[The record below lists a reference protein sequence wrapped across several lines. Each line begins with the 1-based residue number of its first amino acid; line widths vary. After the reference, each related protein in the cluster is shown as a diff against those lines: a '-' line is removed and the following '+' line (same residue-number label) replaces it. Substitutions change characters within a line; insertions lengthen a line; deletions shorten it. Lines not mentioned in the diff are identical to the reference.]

1 VNADGPN
8 RLLRIVRHGL
18 KGTVKVNKDVTWNP
32 ANDAGIVMGSQW
44 EAIGGTNEK
53 LAAVLT
59 YIRSSWGNTGAAVTP
74 QMVAEGLAAV
84 KDRSAEANWTQEELL
99 QVPAGG
105 AGAPAVAVAATP
117 DQLKAQLQALPAE
130 QRQAILKELSK

>member
-1 VNADGPN
+1 
-8 RLLRIVRHGL
+8 
-18 KGTVKVNKDVTWNP
+18 
-32 ANDAGIVMGSQW
+32 
-44 EAIGGTNEK
+44 
-53 LAAVLT
+53 
-59 YIRSSWGNTGAAVTP
+59 
-74 QMVAEGLAAV
+74 MVAEGLAAV

-105 AGAPAVAVAATP
+105 AGAPAVAVAAAAATP

>member
-1 VNADGPN
+1 M
-8 RLLRIVRHGL
+8 
-18 KGTVKVNKDVTWNP
+18 KVNKDVTWNP

-59 YIRSSWGNTGAAVTP
+59 YVRSSWGNTGAAVTP
-74 QMVAEGLAAV
+74 QMVADGLAAV

-105 AGAPAVAVAATP
+105 SGAPAPAAVTP
-117 DQLKAQLQALPAE
+117 DQLKALLQALPAE
-130 QRQAILKELSK
+130 QRQTILKELSK

>member
-1 VNADGPN
+1 
-8 RLLRIVRHGL
+8 
-18 KGTVKVNKDVTWNP
+18 
-32 ANDAGIVMGSQW
+32 
-44 EAIGGTNEK
+44 
-53 LAAVLT
+53 
-59 YIRSSWGNTGAAVTP
+59 
-74 QMVAEGLAAV
+74 MVAEGLAAV